1 MKNNFSLLFL
11 LIATLFFVACEDET
25 TKLQEATPIT
35 KKSPTVVKMPPQSI
49 TKEEKYLFNFQNLKK
64 ETSTLNVV
72 NDVYHFSN
80 IDQPII
86 MVTLFSTW
94 CPPCRGQIPHLSNL
108 QKKFKKNLFILSA
121 LVYDDIKDKEL
132 QKFIITEKALF
143 FLSSNQEENLKFSQ
157 MITKK
162 LGLSKNF
169 TLPLTI
175 LFVKGKYFTHY
186 EGSIP
191 EEMIESDIKQLLKKI
206 NQKD

>member
-11 LIATLFFVACEDET
+11 LIATLFFAACEEEST
-25 TKLQEATPIT
+25 QLQKATSI
-35 KKSPTVVKMPPQSI
+35 KKSSTMPSQSI
-49 TKEEKYLFNFQNLKK
+49 KKEKYLFNFQNLKK
-64 ETSTLNVV
+64 ETSTLNVL

-80 IDQPII
+80 IDQPIV

-132 QKFIITEKALF
+132 YKFIITEKALF
-143 FLSSNQEENLKFSQ
+143 FLSSNQKENLNFAH

-162 LGLSKNF
+162 LGLSKEF
-169 TLPLTI
+169 SLPLTI

-191 EEMIESDIKQLLKKI
+191 EEMIESDIKQLVKKI
-206 NQKD
+206 NQED